1 MEALL
6 PGLVQTARSL
16 AMQNNPAGANMSD
29 EEQKELD
36 DYLMRTTQSL
46 FSGGENNPMG
56 GLLASLA
63 GGLGSAGAGGASSN
77 PMDLMSGLLGGLT
90 GGGAGASTASVPAVP
105 KHKGDIHETI
115 EVDLPDFFGNKE
127 FSIKY
132 LVRQFDPELNMA
144 KKKKRKVTVVL
155 PAGAPEDYVV
165 SAPDMGHYDSVTH
178 THGTLH
184 VHFKAKRDTFF
195 GNVFRRHLNKLTIT
209 FPVESFKR
217 DSLAFERVFAHP
229 MGKLMRV
236 SVDRAILEQAA
247 LGLSGREFI
256 TIPGMGMPRFGATPA
271 GPLQIRV
278 SMDVEKMEHEFGD
291 IILPDRYAVASSLQV
306 ASEAYSFAEVSIR
319 VTDRSW
325 VHTRADS
332 LPKLVGAASA
342 SSSTPPNAP
351 VPTAPVRTEAL
362 DDEECEGEGEE
373 EEAVEDE
380 ADVNDVD

>member
-1 MEALL
+1 MDALL

-29 EEQKELD
+29 DEQKELD

-46 FSGGENNPMG
+46 FSGGDNNPMG

-63 GGLGSAGAGGASSN
+63 SGLGGGAGGASAGAN

-90 GGGAGASTASVPAVP
+90 GGGGGAGAQSAIPAVP

-127 FSIKY
+127 FSVKY
-132 LVRQFDPELNMA
+132 LARQFDPELNMA

-155 PAGAPEDYVV
+155 PAGAPEDHVI
-165 SAPDMGHYDSVTH
+165 SAPGMGHYDSVTH

-184 VHFKAKRDTFF
+184 IHFKMKKDTFF
-195 GNVFRRHLNKLTIT
+195 TNVYRRHLNKLTIT
-209 FPVESFKR
+209 FPMESFKR
-217 DSLAFERVFAHP
+217 DALSFERVFAHP
-229 MGKLMRV
+229 MGRLMRV
-236 SVDRAILEQAA
+236 SVDPVILEQAA

-291 IILPDRYAVASSLQV
+291 IVLSDRFAVQQSLQV
-306 ASEAYSFAEVSIR
+306 ASEAYGFGEVSIR
-319 VTDRSW
+319 VTDRTW
-325 VHTRADS
+325 VHTRADN
-332 LPKLVGAASA
+332 LPKLVGSA
-342 SSSTPPNAP
+342 PTT
-351 VPTAPVRTEAL
+351 TAPVIDTGVVRADADEDADE
-362 DDEECEGEGEE
+362 DDESAEEGTEGGLGEI
-373 EEAVEDE
+373 DE
-380 ADVNDVD
+380 